1 MRLDRNGAGGLASV
15 TVARISRTSG
25 RFLTVGLAAALV
37 AETALQAQE
46 PPDPG
51 TRLFFGGKQTAR
63 SAVEPQLSTPVR
75 AALDQWIEAAG
86 RLDLG
91 IALGQAPEHVVLG
104 HGRDQTLVDAAR
116 WMDETFA
123 ILDALV
129 PLAGERT
136 RKATVAI
143 LVDEKYVRS
152 PHWPA
157 LLLELQ
163 ARKLLI
169 PQAVDYLER
178 EPEGVTLRQSPL
190 FLQPTYDLT
199 GEGEFRLPNEVAH
212 KFAQCLL
219 TSRTGQQ
226 PPQVLWGLGYVVEQR
241 LFESSYHYQLR
252 EFVYSSSHFDWKR
265 EARREL
271 DERRKQDN
279 FTLVAFALDDDSAGK
294 PQVSQQLVWASMAYL
309 SARDPPALGAL
320 LLRLAE
326 IQSEADPHGVAPT
339 YTGDAAATREAL
351 SRTLDAIDDGELSAW
366 LGEKQPRPDKSGK

>member
-1 MRLDRNGAGGLASV
+1 MRPERSGPGGYASV
-15 TVARISRTSG
+15 GVARIS
-25 RFLTVGLAAALV
+25 LLAAGLAAAML
-37 AETALQAQE
+37 AGTALRAQE
-46 PPDPG
+46 TPKPES
-51 TRLFFGGKQTAR
+51 RLLFGGKPTAR
-63 SAVEPQLSTPVR
+63 STVEPQLSAPVR
-75 AALDQWIEAAG
+75 EALDQWTRAAD
-86 RLDLG
+86 RLDLE

-104 HGRDQTLVDAAR
+104 HCREQTLVDAAG
-116 WMDETFA
+116 WMDQTFA
-123 ILDALV
+123 ILDGLV
-129 PLAGERT
+129 PLAGSRT
-136 RKATVAI
+136 RKATVAV

-163 ARKLLI
+163 ERKLLI

-226 PPQVLWGLGYVVEQR
+226 PPQILWGLGYVVEQR

-271 DERRKQDN
+271 DARRKESN
-279 FTLVAFALDDDSAGK
+279 FTLVAFALDHESAGK
-294 PQVSQQLVWASMAYL
+294 PQASQQLVWAAL
-309 SARDPPALGAL
+309 SYVSAHDPPALHAL

-326 IQSEADPHGVAPT
+326 IQAQADRYGVAPT
-339 YTGDAAATREAL
+339 YTGDPDATREAL
-351 SRTLDAIDDGELSAW
+351 SKTLDAIDEGELSEW
-366 LGEKQPRPDKSGK
+366 LGEKQPKPDKSGK